1 MDTSTN
7 AGTSQPQIPHQRAP
21 QGGIAVVVAHDE
33 DRPDAVL
40 YGAHQALE
48 RGLPLEL
55 VLPRVPADDKAHC
68 LAAMDRALLVA
79 RTVAPRLEVRV
90 HLGAEDLAGWIE
102 RVGVPVDVVVVSRAE
117 VAQLASQGKATGD
130 LDETE
135 RAMLSLPG
143 CEVVVV

>member
-1 MDTSTN
+1 MDTGIN
-7 AGTSQPQIPHQRAP
+7 AGTTQPQIPRQRATH
-21 QGGIAVVVAHDE
+21 GGVAVVVGRDE
-33 DRPDAVL
+33 DCPDAVL
-40 YGAHQALE
+40 YGAHAALE

-55 VLPRVPADDKAHC
+55 VLPHLPDDDKAHC

-102 RVGVPVDVVVVSRAE
+102 RVGIPVDVVVVGRAE
-117 VAQLASQGKATGD
+117 AAQFAASGEAAED
-130 LDETE
+130 PDDPE

-143 CEVVVV
+143 CEIVVV

>member
-7 AGTSQPQIPHQRAP
+7 PETSRPRIPHQRTP
-21 QGGIAVVVAHDE
+21 HGGIAVVVGRDE
-33 DRPDAVL
+33 ECPDAVL
-40 YGAHQALE
+40 YGAHVALE

-55 VLPRVPADDKAHC
+55 VLPHVPDDDKAHC

-90 HLGAEDLAGWIE
+90 HLGAADLAGWIE
-102 RVGVPVDVVVVSRAE
+102 RVGIPVDVVVVGRAE
-117 VAQLASQGKATGD
+117 AALLAGSGEAAD
-130 LDETE
+130 PDDPE